1 MSKLPISDYYT
12 KGNFSLGELVRADK
26 LNKNYSKAT
35 SLTNKFI
42 DALSDAFYFE
52 ENDFTIES
60 NTADILIENVLK
72 NTFDSILKRQ
82 YNANSYGE
90 FGIEENN
97 KIPYMRSY
105 YNYNSLKGSKNEL
118 SINGNS
124 INISSKNLVF
134 DDVAEPSYSQNYGWF
149 STDYETGEV
158 FLNNFKDIY
167 LNTINGMISEEC
179 NKKVLFSK
187 SFEFDEGQNYI
198 TTDLQVLNGRGG
210 LHGETSERTI
220 RLKTHTETENV
231 TSKRT
236 DEYTLTLTSN
246 KSITLS
252 HYYNTGSSTVGET
265 KTFDLFNWLNYITY
279 DSKVINNVSIKGETN
294 TSKKFLSFDYSEF
307 EDSEDKTSPVNR
319 NSTQNY
325 EITDFGG
332 VYKNYYINSQKFS
345 SIDYSNNSTGHSI
358 NIKVRNDNSPSGYA
372 SDKTTRLTIDKIE
385 SGSTSREMSELS
397 RMQTQVY
404 EYYDNRYHIRA
415 YRLLGNHCRIHLAQ
429 DSFVPIR
436 PKISTN
442 IRSCYYN
449 VNIIF
454 SFYTHSYDKYDKM
467 NDVFEFFNKK
477 IPSGVRIKATGY
489 IERFLMYDETH
500 DSYGNLDK
508 TKLGIDEFKNYETYE
523 GVEHIARR
531 MGHSICAVEYRHF
544 LEPYPDLTI
553 LRVYFTVRSVPTSG
567 DIQRCGPINYC
578 TYADIDL
585 SHFNRNVSED
595 FMRVLNT
602 YEELD

>member
-12 KGNFSLGELVRADK
+12 KGNFSLGELVHADK

-35 SLTNKFI
+35 SLTNNFI
-42 DALSDAFYFE
+42 DVLSDTFYFG

-60 NTADILIENVLK
+60 NTDDTLIENVLK
-72 NTFDSILKRQ
+72 NTFNSILKRQ
-82 YNANSYGE
+82 YNTNSYGE
-90 FGIEENN
+90 FGIEETN

-124 INISSKNLVF
+124 IIISSKNLVF
-134 DDVAEPSYSQNYGWF
+134 DDVSEPSYSQNYGWF

-158 FLNNFKDIY
+158 VLNNFKDIY

-187 SFEFDEGQNYI
+187 NFEFDEGQNHI
-198 TTDLQVLNGRGG
+198 TTDLQVLNGREG

-231 TSKRT
+231 TSNRT

-246 KSITLS
+246 KSIILS
-252 HYYNTGSSTVGET
+252 HYYNTGNSGTT

-279 DSKVINNVSIKGETN
+279 DSKVINNVSIKGETT

-307 EDSEDKTSPVNR
+307 EDPNDRTSPIVK

-345 SIDYSNNSTGHSI
+345 GIDYTNNSNGHYI
-358 NIKVRNDNSPSGYA
+358 NIKVRNDNSPSGYV
-372 SDKTTRLTIDKIE
+372 SDKTTRLIIEKIE

-415 YRLLGNHCRIHLAQ
+415 YRLLGNHCRIHLFQ
-429 DSFVPIR
+429 NSFIPIR
-436 PKISTN
+436 PKISDN
-442 IRSCYYN
+442 IKSCYYN
-449 VNIIF
+449 TNIVF
-454 SFYTHSYDKYDKM
+454 SFYTHSYDRYDNM
-467 NDVFEFFNKK
+467 SNVFDFFNKK
-477 IPSGVRIKATGY
+477 IPSGVRIKASGY
-489 IERFLMYDETH
+489 IDRHLVYSETH
-500 DSYGNLDK
+500 DSDRKLDNSR
-508 TKLGIDEFKNYETYE
+508 LQIDRFDNYETYE
-523 GVEHIARR
+523 GVTYDART
-531 MGHSICAVEYRHF
+531 MGHSICAVEYRRF

-553 LRVYFTVRSVPTSG
+553 LRVYFTVRTVPTSG
-567 DIQRCGPINYC
+567 GMQRCGAINYC

-585 SHFNRNVSED
+585 SHFNKNVSEE

-602 YEELD
+602 YEESD